1 MRRGQRLLLW
11 PRWASCPSPLRS
23 ASLWT
28 IPSSFWST
36 STAQTALCSWAE
48 WSILHRVK
56 LVKRALQQLNYTL
69 KIPCFVKTFQ
79 ILNSWVAVISF
90 NARCKMWHQIPSL
103 YVCVVS
109 KKHLNFSLIF
119 LKHCDSMNAC
129 YLSVNVLSWAVRLK
143 EMFSKHTLYNCHYQ
157 ICM

>member
-11 PRWASCPSPLRS
+11 PRLASCPSPHRS

-48 WSILHRVK
+48 WSILHRIK

-69 KIPCFVKTFQ
+69 KIPCFVKKFQ
-79 ILNSWVAVISF
+79 ILIAGLLLFLLMRDV
-90 NARCKMWHQIPSL
+90 RCDIKYQVFMSVQSL
-103 YVCVVS
+103 

-119 LKHCDSMNAC
+119 LKHSDSMNVC

-143 EMFSKHTLYNCHYQ
+143 EMFSKHTLYDCHYQ